1 MTVFIILC
9 KVHAL
14 TNEFMPASISKAF
27 VNCYTHAD
35 SYEEALKKILNKFA
49 DDGIYLDDIEYPVHV
64 MPVENWEIHI
74 KEQYKNLSLQ
84 MLTQSEFE
92 SEITKDK
99 VVYGIFCGF
108 NQSEMP

>member
-35 SYEEALKKILNKFA
+35 SYEEAGKKVLNQLTN
-49 DDGIYLDDIEYPVHV
+49 DGIHLDEIISPIYE
-64 MPVENWEIHI
+64 MPVQNWEMHI
-74 KEQYKNLSLQ
+74 KEQYKNLLPQ

-92 SEITKDK
+92 SAIAEDK
-99 VVYGIFCGF
+99 VVYGIFGGF
-108 NQSEMP
+108 N